1 MTNVDLEGF
10 RDWSDKELIEAV
22 NFIKNELNN
31 RQHEKIKKALLQV
44 KEAFNALEKEC
55 DIDLYFDEHY
65 NLTDLYH
72 EIEKEVKCVL

>member
-10 RDWSDKELIEAV
+10 RDWNDKELEEALR
-22 NFIKNELNN
+22 FIQNELNN
-31 RQHEKIKKALLQV
+31 RQRKKIDEALLKV

-72 EIEKEVKCVL
+72 EIEKEVK